1 MVNQIKLTVIENM
14 ITDIK
19 TYTGTDQAE
28 YEQILTQKEQALR
41 TYILEK
47 YPDSF
52 IAKDLNKCGS
62 IQEYLYEHKTIILE
76 QFITSFYFQIPELL
90 DKPLAVLGQ
99 PPKFQVFWEGRNCI
113 VGAVHCDDNYPEHQ
127 LAVWNKEDGLK
138 AIKEEIIN
146 WKKIPTDG
154 SLFQPLWV
162 MMDATDGK
170 SKKSYGDYTDQ
181 GLEGY
186 TEESFY
192 PQLLTP
198 ATPLRDE
205 IKYTPKQQFYI
216 DTFAENPFIPKNI
229 IKYDVIVK
237 GNRINSGLEE
247 GEMEDFNYDFDSQI
261 LTPLDSLPDPSSL
274 LVLYIE
280 FHMDGHEIA
289 RIEKNL
295 SKETL
300 LEFLKDPYCLLD

>member
-1 MVNQIKLTVIENM
+1 
-14 ITDIK
+14 
-19 TYTGTDQAE
+19 
-28 YEQILTQKEQALR
+28 
-41 TYILEK
+41 
-47 YPDSF
+47 
-52 IAKDLNKCGS
+52 
-62 IQEYLYEHKTIILE
+62 
-76 QFITSFYFQIPELL
+76 
-90 DKPLAVLGQ
+90 
-99 PPKFQVFWEGRNCI
+99 
-113 VGAVHCDDNYPEHQ
+113 VHCDDNYPEHQ
-127 LAVWNKEDGLK
+127 LAVWKKGDGLK

-162 MMDATDGK
+162 MMESQLCEDTAVEATDGK
-170 SKKSYGDYTDQ
+170 SKKSYEEFLLTYDSEKETEEAIREAVQEYTEQ

-186 TEESFY
+186 TEDSFY

-216 DTFAENPFIPKNI
+216 DTFAENPFVPK
-229 IKYDVIVK
+229 KMVKLDVIVK

-247 GEMEDFNYDFDSQI
+247 GEMDDFVYVFDTQI

-280 FHMDGHEIA
+280 FHMDGHEID

-295 SKETL
+295 SKQTL
-300 LEFLKDPYCLLD
+300 FEFLKDPYCLLD